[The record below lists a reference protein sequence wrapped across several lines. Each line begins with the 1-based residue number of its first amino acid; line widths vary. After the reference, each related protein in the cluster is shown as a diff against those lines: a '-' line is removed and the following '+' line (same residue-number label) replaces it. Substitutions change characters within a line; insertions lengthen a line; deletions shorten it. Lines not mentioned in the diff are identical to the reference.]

1 NQNSRAFPLVK
12 DLPESNQLRILVTG
26 GSGFV
31 GSHLVDRLMEAGH
44 RVMVLDNMFTG
55 RSQNVQQWV
64 GHPNFQ
70 LIIHDVVEDI
80 MLEVDQIYH
89 LACPAS
95 PPHYQY
101 NPIKT
106 LKTSALGTMNMLGLA
121 KRVGARIL
129 LTSTSEVYGDPE
141 ISPQPE
147 TYWGHVNPIGPRACY
162 DEGKRVAE
170 TMMYAYEKQSGVE
183 VRVARIFNTFGPRM
197 HPNDGRVVSNFI
209 IQALQNKD
217 ITIYGN
223 GMQTRSFQYVSD
235 LVAGLMKLMNGN
247 YSKPVNIGN
256 PDEYTVK
263 DFAELIKE
271 LTRSNSTIRML
282 PKTED
287 DPRQRKPDI
296 RVAKKELGWH
306 PQVAVQT
313 GLAKTIAYFTQEVN
327 RMGEIV
333 PTGPDASKPQ
343 QKIGRE

>member
-1 NQNSRAFPLVK
+1 MTHEEVGAVVKSAISEFFTSLRSDPNQNSRAFPLVK

-170 TMMYAYEKQSGVE
+170 TMMCVHHTPPLLSFFPHVL
-183 VRVARIFNTFGPRM
+183 TTL
-197 HPNDGRVVSNFI
+197 
-209 IQALQNKD
+209 ALQ
-217 ITIYGN
+217 
-223 GMQTRSFQYVSD
+223 VC
-235 LVAGLMKLMNGN
+235 L
-247 YSKPVNIGN
+247 
-256 PDEYTVK
+256 
-263 DFAELIKE
+263 
-271 LTRSNSTIRML
+271 
-282 PKTED
+282 
-287 DPRQRKPDI
+287 
-296 RVAKKELGWH
+296 
-306 PQVAVQT
+306 
-313 GLAKTIAYFTQEVN
+313 
-327 RMGEIV
+327 
-333 PTGPDASKPQ
+333 
-343 QKIGRE
+343 